1 MTGPSDFEDEELL
14 WLAKIAL
21 GDAPPKDIEIRFVG
35 RGVADRT
42 ISGLKVT
49 GLGNIILDEARSSGR
64 IPKTT

>member
-14 WLAKIAL
+14 WLAKIAF
-21 GDAPPKDIEIRFVG
+21 GDVPPEEIENKFVA

-42 ISGLKVT
+42 LSGLKVT

>member
-1 MTGPSDFEDEELL
+1 MTGLSDFEDEELV

-21 GDAPPKDIEIRFVG
+21 GDIPPKEIQDKFVG
-35 RGVADRT
+35 KGVADRT